1 MGHAL
6 VEESIT
12 VDNRTEVSFAL
23 HGALNG
29 VDTAN
34 FAFPLATKDGRRIA
48 VLLNAT
54 TRRDAAGEVSG
65 AVGVGLVMSKC
76 VGCLT
81 IRSGSSGRP
90 TPPSSASTPRGT

>member
-29 VDTAN
+29 VG
-34 FAFPLATKDGRRIA
+34 PGMEWK
-48 VLLNAT
+48 
-54 TRRDAAGEVSG
+54 
-65 AVGVGLVMSKC
+65 
-76 VGCLT
+76 
-81 IRSGSSGRP
+81 RP
-90 TPPSSASTPRGT
+90 TLRFL